1 LFPILVFLPANKSQ
15 KMLPSLTGKDIDQI
29 RSRGITLQTIEEQIG
44 YFVNGIPYI
53 DLVAPATAGHGI
65 RVFSEQDVNTLA
77 RHYRERS
84 GQITA
89 VKFVPASGAA
99 SRMFKHLFEFVGTS
113 CGEKDQHHLL
123 NDETF
128 ASVKEFIDSLD
139 RFAFYGDLTQIAHLK
154 GRPVHESLAARD
166 YHSIIRHLLGDE
178 GLNYAFLPKGLLK
191 FHSYPEGAR
200 TAMEEHLVEG
210 SLYCKDRTGKV
221 AVQFTVSPEHLDHF
235 RSHWDRIRPYYER
248 LSGHLFDV
256 TFSLQQPST
265 DTLAVDMDNRPFRD
279 DNGRLVFRPGG
290 HGALIHNLND
300 LKRDIIFIKNI
311 DNVVPD
317 RLKAVTVLYKQA
329 LAGYLLQLQSKIF
342 SYIRALEGGEAG
354 DALFDEISIFCRKE
368 MLLQVREDLPA
379 LTSAEKTTCF
389 LDLLSR
395 PVRVCGMVK
404 NVGEPGGGPFW
415 VKDRDGR
422 VSLQIV
428 EASQINRDDPDQKA
442 ILRGS
447 THFNPVDLVCGVK
460 DAKGRPY
467 DLTRFIDP
475 STGFVSVKSKDG
487 RELKAL
493 ELPGL
498 WNGAMAQWITVF
510 VEVPLGTFNPV
521 KTVNDLLRENH
532 R

>member
-1 LFPILVFLPANKSQ
+1 
-15 KMLPSLTGKDIDQI
+15 MLPVFDDNDLDQI
-29 RSRGITLQTIEEQIG
+29 HSRGITLKTIEEQIG
-44 YFVNGIPYI
+44 YFVNGIPYVN
-53 DLVAPATAGHGI
+53 LVAPATAGHGI
-65 RVFSEQDVNTLA
+65 RVFSEQEVNALA
-77 RHYRERS
+77 RYYRERS

-99 SRMFKHLFEFVGTS
+99 SRMFKHLFEFAVTAS
-113 CGEKDQHHLL
+113 SRDKDQHHLL
-123 NDETF
+123 NDKSF

-139 RFAFYGDLTQIAHLK
+139 RFAFYGDLTQVAHRN
-154 GRPVHESLAARD
+154 GRPVAEALSAKD
-166 YHSIIRHLLGDE
+166 YRSVIRHLLGGE

-221 AVQFTVSPEHLDHF
+221 AVHFTVSPEHLDHF
-235 RSHWDRIRPYYER
+235 RSHWDRIRAYYER

-256 TFSLQQPST
+256 TFSLQQPFT
-265 DTLAVDMDNRPFRD
+265 DTLAVDLDNQPFRD
-279 DNGRLVFRPGG
+279 DEGRLVFRPGG
-290 HGALIHNLND
+290 HGALIFNLSD
-300 LKRDIIFIKNI
+300 LKQDIIFIKNI

-317 RLKAVTVLYKQA
+317 RLKVVTVLYKQA
-329 LAGYLLQLQSKIF
+329 LAGYLLRLQSKIF
-342 SYIRALEGGEAG
+342 SFIRDLEGGEAG
-354 DALFDEISIFCRKE
+354 DALFDEIDLFCRE
-368 MLLQVREDLPA
+368 EVMLQVREDLPA
-379 LTSAEKTTCF
+379 LTSKEKATWF
-389 LDLLSR
+389 LNLLSR

-428 EASQINRDDPDQKA
+428 EASQINRDNPGQRE
-442 ILRGS
+442 IFMRS

-460 DAKGRPY
+460 DAKGKSY
-467 DLTRFIDP
+467 DLTQFIDP
-475 STGFVSVKSKDG
+475 STGFISVKSKDG